1 LDITAAF
8 ASVVK
13 ERLVKTMKGK
23 EINRDLVRLTE
34 SFWRGRIVEIVLSGN
49 ALGTQPVEA
58 GIPQRSLASR
68 VHFAITTVGLIQQA
82 EWKVE
87 GTGVGVGVRVRV
99 RVVVG
104 VEGLS
109 SMDHLRWIVSGRDVN
124 QKTRKLKW

>member
-13 ERLVKTMKGK
+13 GRLVKTMKGK

-34 SFWRGRIVEIVLSGN
+34 SFWRGRTVEIVLSGN

-58 GIPQRSLASR
+58 GIPQRSLVSR

-87 GTGVGVGVRVRV
+87 GTRVGVRVRV